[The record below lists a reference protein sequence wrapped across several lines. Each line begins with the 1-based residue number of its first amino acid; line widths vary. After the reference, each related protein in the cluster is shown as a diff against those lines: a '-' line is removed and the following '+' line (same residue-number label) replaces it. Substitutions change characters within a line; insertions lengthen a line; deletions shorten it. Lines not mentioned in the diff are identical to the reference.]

1 MARVVSRRKQREKR
15 IRLRVAAS
23 LMDFLGVIGCVALI
37 FLCVTLFRSLFEWI
51 NGDFEASFSSPALSG
66 GEYVYMDGTAYGG
79 VVDEVVTQSGST
91 VQTYRGRVH
100 PNETGCRSPLPVC
113 PHDLRN
119 PAAGCRSPSSGPWPN
134 SFSRYTPGS

>member
-51 NGDFEASFSSPALSG
+51 NGDFEASFSRL
-66 GEYVYMDGTAYGG
+66 E
-79 VVDEVVTQSGST
+79 ET
-91 VQTYRGRVH
+91 VRSAVFI
-100 PNETGCRSPLPVC
+100 TGQ
-113 PHDLRN
+113 
-119 PAAGCRSPSSGPWPN
+119 
-134 SFSRYTPGS
+134 